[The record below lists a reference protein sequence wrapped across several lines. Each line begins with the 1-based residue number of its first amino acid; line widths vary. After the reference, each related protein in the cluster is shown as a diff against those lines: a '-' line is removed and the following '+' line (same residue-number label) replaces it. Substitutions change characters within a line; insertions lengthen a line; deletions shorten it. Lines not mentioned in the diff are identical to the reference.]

1 MLSDLEE
8 FDDDVTCQ
16 GDVCVVGGGAV
27 GLVVAVQL
35 SRMGKR
41 VILLEGG
48 GVGLEE
54 RSQALHR
61 TITAGHPS
69 EREDFGRYRV
79 LGGTTTFWAGQVI
92 PVDQIVFE
100 DRAWV
105 TDAKWPFTIAELD
118 PYHRKAYELIGLE
131 NVELDD
137 SKIWRKIGVN
147 PDLGPNLGVVL
158 TRWAPSRNFARLFKK
173 EIDGT
178 GNFRA
183 FVHANVTGFSL
194 DETGRKISGI
204 KARSF
209 NGKQITVNAKSV
221 VLACG
226 TIEIARLLLQPS
238 GDDGPYPWQSNPWI
252 GQGFID
258 HIDSIAGTVE
268 IWNKSAFHKLFDSIM
283 VNKFKYS
290 PRIHLNAD
298 EQRKQ
303 RTIDIA
309 ANFNF
314 ESITLQHLENIK
326 MFLWSIAAMQRPREA
341 VEGVKPDKIWRL
353 PIHVMAVMKIAFPIA
368 FRYLMDHRL
377 YKPVGGTVYLR
388 LTSEQI
394 PNPASCIRLVDEK
407 DELGMRRVEV
417 DWKFDGREIRTF
429 AIFSRLIRDTLRE
442 RGIGEITLDPDLE
455 NESQAYFEKVV
466 DGNHHMSTA
475 RIGNTADEGVVDSDL
490 RVHGT
495 ENLYVAGAAVFP
507 ASGFA
512 NCTFTALALGL
523 RLCDH
528 LERISR

>member
-61 TITAGHPS
+61 TITAGHPAK
-69 EREDFGRYRV
+69 RKDFGRYRV
-79 LGGTTTFWAGQVI
+79 LGGTTIHWAGGVV
-92 PVDQIVFE
+92 PLNPIVFE

-118 PYHRKAYELIGLE
+118 PYHLKAYELIGLE

-137 SKIWRKIGVN
+137 SKIWRKIGVD
-147 PDLGPNLGVVL
+147 PDLGPDLGMML
-158 TRWAPSRNFARLFKK
+158 TRWTPRRNFARVFKK
-173 EIDGT
+173 EIDGP
-178 GNFRA
+178 GNLRA

-194 DETGRKISGI
+194 DETGQKITSV

-238 GDDGPYPWQSNPWI
+238 GNDVPYPWQANPWI
-252 GQGFID
+252 GRGFID
-258 HIDSIAGTVE
+258 HIDRNAGTVE
-268 IWNKSAFHKLFDSIM
+268 ILDKSAFHKIFDSVI
-283 VNKFKYS
+283 VNRLKYS
-290 PRIHLNAD
+290 PRINLNTD
-298 EQRKQ
+298 VQRKQ
-303 RTIDIA
+303 GTLDIA

-314 ESITLQHLENIK
+314 ESMTLQHLVNIK
-326 MFLWSIAAMQRPREA
+326 YFIWSIIDGRM
-341 VEGVKPDKIWRL
+341 PDQIWRL
-353 PIHVMAVMKIAFPIA
+353 PIHVMAVMKITFPIA

-377 YKPVGGTVYLR
+377 YKPASGTVYLR

-394 PNPASCIRLVDEK
+394 PNPASCVRLVDEK
-407 DELGMRRVEV
+407 DELGMRRIEV

-429 AIFSRLIRDTLRE
+429 AIFSRLIRDAMRE
-442 RGIGEITLDPDLE
+442 RGIAEITLDPDLE

-512 NCTFTALALGL
+512 NSTLTSLALGL

>member
-1 MLSDLEE
+1 MLSDLDKI
-8 FDDDVTCQ
+8 DDDIACQ

-61 TITAGHPS
+61 VITAGHPS
-69 EREDFGRYRV
+69 MLEDFGRYRV
-79 LGGTTTFWAGQVI
+79 LGGTTTFWGGQVV
-92 PVDQIVFE
+92 PLDQTAFE
-100 DRAWV
+100 DRDWV
-105 TDAKWPFTIAELD
+105 TDAKWGLTNEDLD
-118 PYHRKAYELIGLE
+118 PYHLKAYEIIGLK

-137 SKIWRKIGVN
+137 QKIWRKLGVE
-147 PDLGPNLGVVL
+147 PDLGPDLGML
-158 TRWAPSRNFARLFKK
+158 LSRWVPKRNFARVFKK
-173 EIDGT
+173 EIDGP
-178 GNFRA
+178 GNLDV

-194 DETGRKISGI
+194 DEDGRRISGV

-209 NGKQITVNAKSV
+209 SGKQITVNAKSV

-238 GDDGPYPWQSNPWI
+238 GDGAPYPWQDNPWI

-258 HIDSIAGTVE
+258 HIDSLAGTVK
-268 IWNKSAFHKLFDSIM
+268 ILDKGVFHKMFDSI
-283 VNKFKYS
+283 VINTFRYF
-290 PRIHLNAD
+290 PRIRLNVDA
-298 EQRKQ
+298 QRKHK
-303 RTIDIA
+303 TLDIA
-309 ANFNF
+309 AHFKF
-314 ESITLQHLENIK
+314 DSITFQHLINIK
-326 MFLWSIAAMQRPREA
+326 MFLWSIIDGRM
-341 VEGVKPDKIWRL
+341 PDNIWRL

-377 YKPVGGTVYLR
+377 YKPAGGTVYLQ

-394 PNPASCIRLVDEK
+394 PNPASCVRLVDEK

-417 DWKFDGREIRTF
+417 DWRFDGREIRTF
-429 AIFSRLIRDTLRE
+429 AMFSRLIRDTLRD
-442 RGIGEITLDPDLE
+442 RGIAEITLDPDLE
-455 NESQAYFEKVV
+455 NESQAYFEKVF

-475 RIGNTADEGVVDSDL
+475 RIGNSAAEGVVDSNL

-495 ENLYVAGAAVFP
+495 ENLYVTGAAVFP

-512 NCTFTALALGL
+512 NSTLTAVALGL

-528 LERISR
+528 LERTLDRME

>member
-1 MLSDLEE
+1 MLSDLEK
-8 FDDDVTCQ
+8 FDADIACQ

-27 GLVVAVQL
+27 GLAVAVQL

-61 TITAGHPS
+61 VITAGHPS
-69 EREDFGRYRV
+69 KRTEHFGRYRV
-79 LGGTTTFWAGQVI
+79 LGGTTTFWGGQVV
-92 PVDQIVFE
+92 PLDQIVFE
-100 DRAWV
+100 NRAWV
-105 TDAKWPFTIAELD
+105 TDAKWPFTNEELD
-118 PYHRKAYELIGLE
+118 PYHLKAYELIGLK

-137 SKIWRKIGVN
+137 RKIWRKIGVD
-147 PDLGPNLGVVL
+147 PDLGPDLGVL
-158 TRWAPSRNFARLFKK
+158 LSRWVPRRNFARVFKK
-173 EIDGT
+173 EI
-178 GNFRA
+178 NISENLQV

-194 DETGRKISGI
+194 DEKRGRISGV

-238 GDDGPYPWQSNPWI
+238 SEGAPYPWQDNPWI
-252 GQGFID
+252 GKSFID
-258 HIDSIAGTVE
+258 HIDSLAGTVK
-268 IWNKSAFHKLFDSIM
+268 ILDKSAFHKMFDSI
-283 VNKFKYS
+283 VTDTFRYF
-290 PRIHLNAD
+290 PRIRLNAD
-298 EQRKQ
+298 AQRRKK
-303 RTIDIA
+303 TIDIA
-309 ANFNF
+309 AHFKF
-314 ESITLQHLENIK
+314 DSITFQHLVNIR
-326 MFLWSIAAMQRPREA
+326 MFLWSIIDGNIPNNFL
-341 VEGVKPDKIWRL
+341 KL

-368 FRYLMDHRL
+368 YRYLMDHRL
-377 YKPVGGTVYLR
+377 YKPAGGTVYLHI
-388 LTSEQI
+388 TSEQI
-394 PNPASCIRLVDEK
+394 PNPASCVRLVDEK

-442 RGIGEITLDPDLE
+442 RGIAEITLDPDLE
-455 NESQAYFEKVV
+455 NESQAYFEKVF
-466 DGNHHMSTA
+466 DGNHHMSTT
-475 RIGNTADEGVVDSDL
+475 RIGNTPDEGVVDSDL

-495 ENLYVAGAAVFP
+495 ENLYVAGAAVYP

-512 NCTFTALALGL
+512 NSTLTAVALGL

-528 LERISR
+528 LERSSR